1 MSERFGAAASG
12 PEGSGGKTSRDAPHE
27 RANHSAMSDR
37 PASPSRPGHRRA
49 GGTLTTRAVLV
60 TCLVALISVLIT
72 ALVAL
77 PFAVR
82 SVNEEA
88 RLTLADK
95 ARVAANLIEGRDTS
109 LAQQREEQ
117 RARRVAQTLRE
128 QGIATVLIRNGRP
141 DQAGLPPR
149 VVAAIASGG
158 EVSQRVTFQGRPM
171 LAEGRPAGA
180 GDGIVLLQPAVSI
193 TARTVLSRLWFALA
207 AGLLAGAAAG
217 FLLARRLGRP
227 LRAVAGAARR
237 LSAGDRSVRA
247 PTEVPEEVADVS
259 FALNELAAALANSEN
274 RQRAFLTS
282 VSHELRTPLTTIKGY
297 AEALADGVV
306 GPDGAQRAGQTML
319 AESEHLDRL
328 VEDLLVLARLEAED
342 FPLAIMPVDLVS
354 LVTSAAEVW
363 GGRYAAVGVVLRTEL
378 PSQPIYVRTDAG
390 RVRQIVDGLLEN
402 ALRVVPPGAP
412 VVLAVRPG
420 TGDAEEATLAF
431 PVAGAAPPPARLT
444 PAGRGGAP
452 YAVLEVRD
460 GGPGFTDDDLAVA
473 FERGA
478 LYERYKGIRKVG
490 SGLGLALAARLV
502 RRLGGY
508 IDAGHAPEGGARFT
522 VLLPI

>member
-1 MSERFGAAASG
+1 
-12 PEGSGGKTSRDAPHE
+12 
-27 RANHSAMSDR
+27 
-37 PASPSRPGHRRA
+37 
-49 GGTLTTRAVLV
+49 
-60 TCLVALISVLIT
+60 
-72 ALVAL
+72 
-77 PFAVR
+77 
-82 SVNEEA
+82 
-88 RLTLADK
+88 
-95 ARVAANLIEGRDTS
+95 
-109 LAQQREEQ
+109 
-117 RARRVAQTLRE
+117 
-128 QGIATVLIRNGRP
+128 
-141 DQAGLPPR
+141 
-149 VVAAIASGG
+149 
-158 EVSQRVTFQGRPM
+158 
-171 LAEGRPAGA
+171 
-180 GDGIVLLQPAVSI
+180 
-193 TARTVLSRLWFALA
+193 
-207 AGLLAGAAAG
+207 
-217 FLLARRLGRP
+217 
-227 LRAVAGAARR
+227 
-237 LSAGDRSVRA
+237 
-247 PTEVPEEVADVS
+247 VADVS

-342 FPLAIMPVDLVS
+342 FPLAIMQVELVS

-378 PSQPIYVRTDAG
+378 PGHAVFVQTDAG

-412 VVLAVRPG
+412 VVIAVRPG
-420 TGDAEEATLAF
+420 GVGATGNADESTLAF
-431 PVAGAAPPPARLT
+431 PVAGTAPPPARVAA
-444 PAGRGGAP
+444 PAAGRVVP

-502 RRLGGY
+502 RRLGGS

-522 VLLPI
+522 VRLPI